1 MASLTQGMGR
11 GGQSVGGRE
20 AHLPEPVICRWI
32 FICKRHRKKIV
43 KYHSICGRQNN
54 TPPAKDIP
62 VLGPGT
68 CEYITFASMVVMGF
82 AMERLS
88 LILWMGPV

>member
-68 CEYITFASMVVMGF
+68 CEYMNLHGSGESQLK
-82 AMERLS
+82 MEIGVLF
-88 LILWMGPV
+88 I